1 MRAGTEQFQ
10 DYVNR
15 LFPVG
20 PGLSPDGRRVL
31 SRTVTFQVT
40 DACTL
45 RCTYCY
51 QGVKGSHVLPF
62 ETAKKFVDLLLRDD
76 NPYIN
81 TRNSPGVVLE
91 FIGGEPLL
99 EIGLIDRITDYFLQ
113 EAIRLHHPW
122 ATRFRLSICSNG
134 TEYFNPQVQAYLK
147 KHLHHLS
154 FSISIDG
161 NRQLHDACRVYPD
174 GRGSYDT
181 VIAGVEHFTKVLG
194 GRMGSKMTIAPSNVG
209 YVFEALQNLLGLG
222 YREINLNCVYEKGWE
237 LSHARVLYGQLKRC
251 GDCLLENGL
260 EDAYISMFEEHFFRP
275 KDPKDV
281 QNWCGGTGEM
291 VFVYYTGNIYPCI
304 RYMPNSLGPDI
315 PPLTIGHVNHGL
327 LGTKGEQDCARCL
340 QRIDRRTQST
350 DECFSCPIA
359 EGCAWCSAYNYQVF
373 GTADRRATFI
383 CPMHKARALANAYYW
398 NRLYRARGEG
408 KRFQIHV
415 PKDWALEILPE
426 EEWELLKRLEEN

>member
-1 MRAGTEQFQ
+1 
-10 DYVNR
+10 
-15 LFPVG
+15 
-20 PGLSPDGRRVL
+20 
-31 SRTVTFQVT
+31 
-40 DACTL
+40 
-45 RCTYCY
+45 
-51 QGVKGSHVLPF
+51 
-62 ETAKKFVDLLLRDD
+62 
-76 NPYIN
+76 
-81 TRNSPGVVLE
+81 
-91 FIGGEPLL
+91 
-99 EIGLIDRITDYFLQ
+99 
-113 EAIRLHHPW
+113 
-122 ATRFRLSICSNG
+122 
-134 TEYFNPQVQAYLK
+134 
-147 KHLHHLS
+147 
-154 FSISIDG
+154 
-161 NRQLHDACRVYPD
+161 
-174 GRGSYDT
+174 
-181 VIAGVEHFTKVLG
+181 
-194 GRMGSKMTIAPSNVG
+194 MGSKMTIAPSNVG

-281 QNWCGGTGEM
+281 QNWCGGTGDM
-291 VFVYYTGNIYPCI
+291 LSVDYTGNIYPCI

-315 PPLTIGHVNHGL
+315 PPLTIGHVDHGL
-327 LGTKGEQDCARCL
+327 LGTKGEQDCAQCL

-350 DECFSCPIA
+350 DQCFSCPIG

-373 GTADRRATFI
+373 GTADKRATFI

-426 EEWELLKRLEEN
+426 EEWELLKRLEEK